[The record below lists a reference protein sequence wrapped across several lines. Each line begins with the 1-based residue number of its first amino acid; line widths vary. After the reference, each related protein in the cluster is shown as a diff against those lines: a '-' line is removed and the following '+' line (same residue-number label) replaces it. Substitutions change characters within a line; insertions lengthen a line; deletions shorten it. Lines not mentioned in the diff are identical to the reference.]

1 MEHWNAE
8 QDDVETFV
16 EYVQSFAARSNQ
28 TEVNHPIVC
37 VDYFDTIV
45 TREVEPE
52 YTKEIAS
59 QLLSQLLGGAVSGNE
74 LYKHRQHIEREIV
87 ETNCAAT
94 GELEF
99 SLIDFSHRLFAFL
112 KEQYPQL
119 PLTSLENFTQDIL
132 NIEVAVELAVQQVC
146 PRMLQALREMKNAGV
161 QLVLASDFYVP
172 ESHFHRFIKHHGIQ
186 DLFVR
191 LYVSIDYGQSKGSG
205 KLYET
210 IIRDFQ
216 CSPERILMIGDN
228 EHADIKMAKKSG
240 VQTILVSRPAQRQFY
255 NNFRKELIG
264 NRETLKKP
272 YPQLKFKGEF
282 AEMGSSFWLFCH
294 RLFEDLTRKE
304 ISDVFFFSKEGEFLK
319 KLFDRY
325 QLDLYGQLRIQGH
338 YLLASR
344 KATFLASLG
353 PLAEEDFS
361 RLLDHYRD
369 ISIRDFLQSLNFTDD
384 LVTTLCAQL
393 SGDCDEVIIDLK
405 KNDTLRELIDLPL
418 FRKQYE
424 EKRLEQRSN
433 FTEYLDSFGV
443 NYHDDGLC
451 IVDVGWK
458 GSIQDNI
465 FYILEQHVDVQGYF
479 IGLFNPTTLKKNNR
493 KKGLLFENYPS
504 ETLFY
509 KVYNNNRSL
518 FEMMLGA
525 SHGSADCYLTPE
537 QYKERSNSS
546 DLVIQSRVE
555 GKCGDILVMTLDL
568 PLERELFETV
578 IKNLQENIFSYFCKY
593 NKSYVQ
599 SNCTLPD
606 IEWFARNHAKMVFT
620 PTRSM
625 VDLFAELYHLE
636 NFGIFTFSNFKTDN
650 AVTISVR
657 LRNLYNIARNPS
669 ILGSGIWPPIIFRRL
684 GLGPLQALDG
694 LRRYYNEFSS
704 FR

>member
-8 QDDVETFV
+8 QDDVATFV
-16 EYVQSFAARSNQ
+16 EYVRSFAAGSNQ
-28 TEVNHPIVC
+28 TGVNQPIVC

-45 TREVEPE
+45 IREVEPE
-52 YTKEIAS
+52 YTKKIAS
-59 QLLSQLLGGAVSGNE
+59 QLLSQLLGGTVSGNQ

-87 ETNCAAT
+87 ETNFAAT

-99 SLIDFSHRLFAFL
+99 SLIDFSSTLYFFL
-112 KEQYPQL
+112 KEHYPQL
-119 PLTSLENFTQDIL
+119 PLTSRENFTRDIL
-132 NIEVAVELAVQQVC
+132 NIEVAVEIAVQQVC

-161 QLVLASDFYVP
+161 KLVLVSDFYIP
-172 ESHFHRFIKHHGIQ
+172 ESHFNRFTKHHGIQ
-186 DLFVR
+186 DLFER
-191 LYVSIDYGQSKGSG
+191 LYVSIDHGQSKGSG
-205 KLYET
+205 KLYDT
-210 IIRDFQ
+210 IARDFH
-216 CSPERILMIGDN
+216 CSPEHILMIGDN

-240 VQTILVSRPAQRQFY
+240 LQTILVSRSKQRQFY
-255 NNFRKELIG
+255 ENFRKKTVTDGEAP
-264 NRETLKKP
+264 KKP
-272 YPQLKFKGEF
+272 FPELKFKGDF
-282 AEMGSSFWLFCH
+282 AEMAGSFWLFCH
-294 RLFEDLTRKE
+294 RLFEDLVRKDV
-304 ISDVFFFSKEGEFLK
+304 SDVFFLSKEGEFLK

-325 QLDLYGQLRIQGH
+325 QLDLYGQLRVQGH

-353 PLAEEDFS
+353 SLPKEDFS

-384 LVTTLCAQL
+384 LVACLCAQL
-393 SGDCDEVIIDLK
+393 SGDCDEVITDLK
-405 KNDTLRELIDLPL
+405 KSDKLREVIALPL
-418 FRKQYE
+418 FRTQYQ
-424 EKRLEQRSN
+424 EKRLVQRNN
-433 FTEYLDSFGV
+433 FKEYLDTFGV
-443 NYHDDGLC
+443 NYQDDGLF

-465 FYILEQHVDVQGYF
+465 FYILGQEVDVQGYF
-479 IGLFNPTTLKKNNR
+479 IGSYNPTTLKKNNR
-493 KKGLLFENYPS
+493 KKGLLFENYPA
-504 ETLFY
+504 ETPFY

-518 FEMMLGA
+518 FEMILGA

-537 QYKERSNSS
+537 QFQERSNSS
-546 DLVIQSRVE
+546 NLLIQSRVK

-578 IKNLQENIFSYFCKY
+578 VKNLQENIFFYFCKL
-593 NKSYVQ
+593 NKNYIQ
-599 SNCTLPD
+599 SNCMLPD
-606 IEWFARNHAKMVFT
+606 AQWFARNHAKMVFT

-636 NFGIFTFSNFKTDN
+636 NFGIFTFSNFKADN
-650 AVTISVR
+650 TVSISTR

-669 ILGSGIWPPIIFRRL
+669 ILNSGIWPPIIFRRL

-694 LRRYYNEFSS
+694 RRRYYKEFSS